1 MDIGKKLKMIM
12 RCAGWS
18 QTKLAQ
24 KLAVPQKTISFWITA
39 RSLPRAKNLEEIER
53 LSDEIVGQDEV
64 SAKELAAVKEQ
75 AMQTFMSVEE
85 LLNNQE
91 LMTEVASQLT
101 YHTNTIEGSTMTL
114 EDVRAALMDSEA
126 VIRDHSIRE
135 QMEARNHR
143 AALVFLLR
151 EIQRPNFKWSADLIR
166 QIHLHLMNGIMENA
180 GELRNYRVRILGSQ
194 VPLANYETLPE
205 KLAEFAE
212 ELNTADGVLSGDLV
226 AELARAHAKFE
237 KLHPFGDGNGRT
249 GRLIMFAQAL
259 RVGVAPP
266 LVIKERKTAYYK
278 YLSEVQLY
286 EKYDLLEMLIAESI
300 LETNRVIMEGR

>member
-1 MDIGKKLKMIM
+1 MDIGQKLKMIM

-24 KLAVPQKTISFWITA
+24 RLAVPQKTISFWITA

-151 EIQRPNFKWSADLIR
+151 EIQRPDFRWSADLIR

-212 ELNTADGVLSGDLV
+212 ELNTVDGTLSGDLV

-278 YLSEVQLY
+278 YLSEAQLY
-286 EKYDLLEMLIAESI
+286 EKYGLLEMLIAESI